1 MITRLVVNGDSYM
14 ELYASG
20 GGHVD
25 LAQRLNIPMSDSLA
39 IGGSADSRLI
49 RTCLKDSYQTVEP
62 TLYVIGIGFLSR
74 WEVPVLKN
82 EYEDSFEGR
91 WTNPQNQDYKSRWEH
106 NWNEK
111 LTKQLIDIKLVTD
124 FYSVP
129 DRLEDLMYRLT
140 AMIADLHRRGHK
152 VVIFQQADSNY
163 QRYLDRDV
171 FFLFKNNPIFI
182 DGLKWLAVP
191 WQLKQGVRT
200 CNYGENSAY
209 KVPDELK
216 HPAAGEHNLLNEF
229 LTKYINE
236 YILLDR

>member
-1 MITRLVVNGDSYM
+1 MIARLVVNGDSYM
-14 ELYASG
+14 EVYAQG

-25 LAQRLNIPMSDSLA
+25 LAQRLSIPNSFSLA

-49 RTCLKDSYQTVEP
+49 RTCLKDSYQTTES

-82 EYEDSFEGR
+82 DYENSFEGR

-106 NWNEK
+106 NWNSN
-111 LTKQLIDIKLVTD
+111 LTKQLIDLKLITD
-124 FYSVP
+124 YYSVP
-129 DRLEDLMYRLT
+129 DRLEDLMYRLIS
-140 AMIADLHRRGHK
+140 MISDLHRRGHK

-191 WQLKQGVRT
+191 WQLSKGVKT
-200 CNYGENSAY
+200 CNYGHSVY
-209 KVPDELK
+209 HVPDDLK
-216 HPAAGEHNLLNEF
+216 HPDKGQHNFLNEF
-229 LTKYINE
+229 LANYINE
-236 YILLDR
+236 YILTD

>member
-14 ELYASG
+14 EVYAQG
-20 GGHVD
+20 NGHVD
-25 LAQRLNIPMSDSLA
+25 LAQRLDIPNSSSLA

-49 RTCLKDSYQTVEP
+49 RTCLKDSYQTQES

-82 EYEDSFEGR
+82 EYENSFEGR

-106 NWNEK
+106 NWNAS
-111 LTKQLIDIKLVTD
+111 LTKQLIDLKLITD

-129 DRLEDLMYRLT
+129 DRLEDLMYRLIS
-140 AMIADLHRRGHK
+140 MIADLHSRGHR

-163 QRYLDRDV
+163 QRYLDREV

-191 WQLKQGVRT
+191 WQLARGVKT
-200 CNYGENSAY
+200 CEYGHSAY
-209 KVPDELK
+209 HVPDDLK
-216 HPAAGEHNLLNEF
+216 HPDKGQHHFLNEF
-229 LTKYINE
+229 LSAYIKKH
-236 YILLDR
+236 ILPIQ